1 MVAIA
6 DKDKAHGEAILRILG
21 REQRMADGQKRIA
34 IRPAEREHAEAIGE
48 LLLGVVVETGEKL
61 HLLGTGAMADG
72 IVEDEHVDAIRL
84 SQGSEQWMSLMLFY
98 LPRR

>member
-1 MVAIA
+1 M
-6 DKDKAHGEAILRILG
+6 
-21 REQRMADGQKRIA
+21 
-34 IRPAEREHAEAIGE
+34 
-48 LLLGVVVETGEKL
+48 VVETGEKL